1 MPLPLK
7 TDGYFAFVPLPPA
20 GMERILPASR
30 AKSGYR
36 IALRILFR
44 LPVAFQN
51 DFLCNT
57 ITSLIFAASCICCKR
72 QVREACP
79 ERRPRCDFLLRGG
92 QNHPQPV
99 CAGAKRRK
107 SRDARL
113 RNLRRKHLFMR
124 GKRGAR
130 YAVFR
135 PKYCAAANKI
145 KFRFAGR
152 EYLPGTIC
160 SQLLHRKHKQIVAG
174 AGGLKP
180 ERLGFRP

>member
-30 AKSGYR
+30 AESGYR

-44 LPVAFQN
+44 LLVAFQN

-57 ITSLIFAASCICCKR
+57 ITSLIFAASCVRCRR

-79 ERRPRCDFLLRGG
+79 ERRQRCDFLLRGG

-99 CAGAKRRK
+99 RAGAKRRK
-107 SRDARL
+107 SQGCAPSQ
-113 RNLRRKHLFMR
+113 FMR

-130 YAVFR
+130 YTVFR
-135 PKYCAAANKI
+135 PKYCAAASKI
-145 KFRFAGR
+145 KLHFTGR
-152 EYLPGTIC
+152 KYLPGTIC
-160 SQLLHRKHKQIVAG
+160 SQLFHRKHKQIVAG